1 MILLVIGGLL
11 LASLWVARVIG
22 SSSALVF
29 DWFGCHVNI
38 LAALFSFVLIADT
51 LWACFFAL
59 ELSFLFL
66 GQL

>member
-51 LWACFFAL
+51 L
-59 ELSFLFL
+59 
-66 GQL
+66 